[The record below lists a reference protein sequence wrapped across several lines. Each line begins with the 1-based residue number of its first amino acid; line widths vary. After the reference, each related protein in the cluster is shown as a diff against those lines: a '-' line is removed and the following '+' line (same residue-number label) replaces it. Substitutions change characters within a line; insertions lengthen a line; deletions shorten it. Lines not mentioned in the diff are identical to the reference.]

1 MLKIEGIS
9 DSVREFLF
17 DELLEVWRNWFVIDD
32 LEVWILVVEDGF
44 YRVRELSE
52 LGVWIIMQPFVGGYH
67 LSSGIG

>member
-17 DELLEVWRNWFVIDD
+17 DELLEVWRNWIVIDD

-44 YRVRELSE
+44 CRVHELSE
-52 LGVWIIMQPFVGGYH
+52 LGVWIIMQPFERGYH
-67 LSSGIG
+67 LSSGI